1 MMLRYQ
7 DLISFEPIESVI
19 QLREADDKDRA
30 ISLLKTYVISE
41 HMAEKLTDD
50 IFENLQFDHM
60 VDNRGI
66 LVVGNYGSGKYHLMS
81 VVSTIAEIPGSS
93 AYLRNERV
101 SEKAKEIEGKFKVI
115 RAEFGA
121 VTMSLRDII
130 CQHLEKGLDELGISY
145 TFPPADEVT

>member
-50 IFENLQFDHM
+50 IFETLHFDHM
-60 VDNRGI
+60 VDNREI
-66 LVVGNYGSGKYHLMS
+66 LVVGNYGSGKSNLMS
-81 VVSTIAEIPGSS
+81 VVCIIEERPGYS
-93 AYLRNERV
+93 AYLRN
-101 SEKAKEIEGKFKVI
+101 
-115 RAEFGA
+115 
-121 VTMSLRDII
+121 
-130 CQHLEKGLDELGISY
+130 
-145 TFPPADEVT
+145 